1 MPAAAL
7 LRGYIELT
15 NFMFELE
22 RQRLGCWK
30 DLRWYFSVL
39 RCLPQRNDIF
49 AQHWPKW
56 PGRRP
61 CFAARSINLS
71 LPGRFLRRQVT
82 VKARNVLF
90 FLEFLHSIQAINAS
104 RATKKTCSKT
114 CS

>member
-30 DLRWYFSVL
+30 DLRWCFSAL

-49 AQHWPKW
+49 AEHWPKN
-56 PGRRP
+56 GREAGLVS
-61 CFAARSINLS
+61 AADQ
-71 LPGRFLRRQVT
+71 PT
-82 VKARNVLF
+82 
-90 FLEFLHSIQAINAS
+90 
-104 RATKKTCSKT
+104 
-114 CS
+114 